1 MATRISVREAM
12 APAKTRDN
20 TEGGGGGARDRED
33 MAAEGEGHDAGKSA
47 GKHGRAND
55 HNHGDEKV
63 S

>member
-1 MATRISVREAM
+1 M

-20 TEGGGGGARDRED
+20 QEGGGGAARERED
-33 MAAEGEGHDAGKSA
+33 MAAEGEGDDAGKSPGDRA
-47 GKHGRAND
+47 RAND